1 MKELFEK
8 QDKEFE
14 NWVDAQVFP
23 PPKLKELPVI
33 YWRRITKALV
43 KKYISKVRQETL
55 DWVKEEIEKQRYIT
69 TPIAWEEHQDYKNV
83 DLISKDELL
92 ESLKE
97 YE

>member
-55 DWVKEEIEKQRYIT
+55 DWVKEEIKILSDSK
-69 TPIAWEEHQDYKNV
+69 EHQTDDHYLGYEEAV
-83 DLISKDELL
+83 DNILQTLNNKEDE
-92 ESLKE
+92 
-97 YE
+97 